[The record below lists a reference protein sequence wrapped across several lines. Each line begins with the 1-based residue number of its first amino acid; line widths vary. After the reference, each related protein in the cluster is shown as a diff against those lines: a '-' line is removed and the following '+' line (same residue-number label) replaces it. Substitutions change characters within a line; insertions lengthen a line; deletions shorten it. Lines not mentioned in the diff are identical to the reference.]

1 LNVGDTEYKADVYNI
16 LCRLTTQ
23 ITGGSPDSDA
33 VTIIRDGH
41 DNKDA

>member
-1 LNVGDTEYKADVYNI
+1 LKIGDTEYQAGVYNI

-23 ITGGSPDSDA
+23 ITDGSPDSDA